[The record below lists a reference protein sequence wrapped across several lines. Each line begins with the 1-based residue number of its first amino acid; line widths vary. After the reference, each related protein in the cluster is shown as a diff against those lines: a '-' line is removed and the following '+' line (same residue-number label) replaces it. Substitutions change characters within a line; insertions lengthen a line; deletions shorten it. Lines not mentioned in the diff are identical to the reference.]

1 MERIPYCRE
10 GILACLQTIHHS
22 QQLINYYADIHNTPI
37 IGVDYEDILRK
48 PDREILRIADFLGLA
63 PDGAAPVSLDD
74 VTIRQQRNEH
84 SQSLVDQFRQ
94 EFFA

>member
-84 SQSLVDQFRQ
+84 SQGLVDQFRQ